1 MIAWCAKSNNTTV
14 TGPQEAGETEA
25 HLWDYQREILKA
37 SDKSKD
43 ALVSLTRLYMFA
55 SNRPVEAYKWDEI
68 GAENGDV
75 VSQANLASVLAG
87 NGLLPYR
94 KNPMRGWYWY
104 DVLVKA
110 GVGGAKKS
118 MELHFSESEISR
130 YEAEQQQPLVLPQRL
145 GLADIT
151 SLQDRAWLGSTEAAL
166 KLYEFHTEYRSQFEE
181 RLYWA
186 RIGAQ
191 NGGNRAQVLVA
202 KLLLSS
208 TDYDSRIRAWFWLN
222 RAVNSGNS
230 EARDLL
236 AKEFQKAP

>member
-1 MIAWCAKSNNTTV
+1 MAGGAKSNDTPV

-25 HLWDYQREILKA
+25 HLWDYQLEILKA

-43 ALVSLTRLYMFA
+43 ALDRMTSLYIFA
-55 SNRPVEAYKWDEI
+55 SNRPEEAYKWNEI

-75 VSQANLASVLAG
+75 VSQGNLASVLAG
-87 NGLLPYR
+87 NGLLPNR
-94 KNPMRGWYWY
+94 KNSIRGWYWY
-104 DVLVKA
+104 DLLVKA
-110 GVGGAKKS
+110 GEKDAKASLKLFYS
-118 MELHFSESEISR
+118 ASEISR
-130 YEAEQQQPLVLPQRL
+130 YESKRQQPLVVPQRL
-145 GLADIT
+145 GLADIKPM
-151 SLQDRAWLGSTEAAL
+151 QDRAWLGSTEAAM
-166 KLYEFHTEYRSQFEE
+166 KLYEFHTDYRSQLEE

-191 NGGNRAQVLVA
+191 NGNDRAQVLVA

-208 TDYDSRIRAWFWLN
+208 SDYNSRTRAWFWLN
-222 RAVNSGNS
+222 RAVKSGNS